1 MFGKYKEKNCAP
13 PRKNIHVV
21 SLQFDNQIGG
31 QKDTCGTPMG
41 QEKILSS
48 AFFFFFFFSFLV
60 VQLPQQTVPCL
71 KFGVPLR
78 PPAILHLPSSRFRL
92 KYLPLFASWK
102 LLRNCMRAL
111 YAFVITLWTRRDNIL
126 TRQYRFSFRNSL
138 ASVVVYAGA

>member
-48 AFFFFFFFSFLV
+48 AFFFFFFLFVGGSA
-60 VQLPQQTVPCL
+60 T
-71 KFGVPLR
+71 
-78 PPAILHLPSSRFRL
+78 PANGP
-92 KYLPLFASWK
+92 
-102 LLRNCMRAL
+102 RA
-111 YAFVITLWTRRDNIL
+111 
-126 TRQYRFSFRNSL
+126 
-138 ASVVVYAGA
+138 